1 MYEIQERMPDGRWM
15 AWPLG
20 SVAATFESLHAALR
34 IAGHQ
39 LKELRTA
46 TLRSIADAEANRDW
60 LAVAK
65 LETEYQ
71 DIPYRVVRVAEDQ
84 VEVQP

>member
-20 SVAATFESLHAALR
+20 VAATFESLHAALR

-39 LKELRTA
+39 LRELRTA
-46 TLRSIADAEANRDW
+46 TLRIIADAEANRDW
-60 LAVAK
+60 PAVAK
-65 LETEYQ
+65 LEADYR
-71 DIPYRVVRVAEDQ
+71 DIPYRVVRVVEDQ